1 MPVSGVYRLEVAK
14 TGAAVCQEVSCK
26 AAQIKIDKGCPR
38 IGVLVQLPNIHSKTG
53 DHAEIQSFKW
63 RHWFCLTKRTINNM
77 KAGFSDEIEDFD
89 GWDELHPDDQEPI
102 KRVFDR
108 GFVHDSEVPED
119 IKQRREAGKP
129 PAKADPEHA
138 EWQNQQKERAKA
150 ITAALKEQQKARDA
164 AAKANGGVPTAVNKP
179 PPEPEMSPEPESKV
193 KGKGK
198 DKGPKAKTEAK
209 AKKASA
215 AKGGRGKKR
224 KADSDE
230 EEDAPAQDDSAG
242 PSGGAGL
249 RLPGDDDE
257 EEDIKPKIKKPRGR
271 PPKKAAAAAD
281 DAEEDVKPKV
291 KKPRGRPPKNAATA
305 AAGSSNGAAA
315 SKKRGRKA
323 KQEPESD

>member
-1 MPVSGVYRLEVAK
+1 
-14 TGAAVCQEVSCK
+14 
-26 AAQIKIDKGCPR
+26 
-38 IGVLVQLPNIHSKTG
+38 
-53 DHAEIQSFKW
+53 
-63 RHWFCLTKRTINNM
+63 M

-89 GWDELHPDDQEPI
+89 GWDELHRKHTVGSANFASRPKFTDRSPSLTSTGPSADDQEPI

-138 EWQNQQKERAKA
+138 EWQNLQKERAKA

-164 AAKANGGVPTAVNKP
+164 AAKANGGVPTAINKP

-198 DKGPKAKTEAK
+198 GKGPKAKTEAK

-230 EEDAPAQDDSAG
+230 EEDAAAQDDGAG
-242 PSGGAGL
+242 PSSGAGL
-249 RLPGDDDE
+249 GLPGGDDE

-271 PPKKAAAAAD
+271 PPKKASAAAD
-281 DAEEDVKPKV
+281 DAEVDVKPKV
-291 KKPRGRPPKNAATA
+291 KKPRGRHPKNGATA
-305 AAGSSNGAAA
+305 AEKG
-315 SKKRGRKA
+315 GRKA